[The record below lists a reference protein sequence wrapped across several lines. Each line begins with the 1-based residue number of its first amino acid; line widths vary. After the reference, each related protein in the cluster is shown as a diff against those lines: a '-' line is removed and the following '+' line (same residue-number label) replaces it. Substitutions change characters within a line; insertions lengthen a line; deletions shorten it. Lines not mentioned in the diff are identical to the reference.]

1 MTRDEVKKQAL
12 TRLKLSL
19 RPDLMEKA
27 TVAADETLEPFK
39 RRDETEV
46 GGNKL
51 APYNFEYRTVLW
63 LERKIREKLKL

>member
-1 MTRDEVKKQAL
+1 
-12 TRLKLSL
+12 
-19 RPDLMEKA
+19 MEKA